1 MASAEIT
8 GRAAATPSSRL
19 YLPPRLTG
27 DEPLGS
33 ILRSEPLQ
41 APEGVSARAVLYVS
55 TGLRAARTVV
65 SGIVLSPDEARP
77 GDRRPII
84 AWAHYTAGL
93 ADQCAPSHAGV
104 TGDLVEIAR
113 PFLADGWV
121 VAATDY
127 EGLGT
132 PGPHPYMVGLS
143 EGRSVLDSIR
153 AARALPDCGTGSD
166 VAVVGLSQGGH
177 AALWTAELASGYA
190 PELGLRAVV
199 AAAPGG
205 DLAALARWLAGP
217 DGTPVGWLN
226 AILVLSAWHEVYG
239 LPLENALTP
248 KARKLAAALQTSCPD
263 YSVAVPDQ
271 PLTADLSVASGWR
284 DQLEANTPGSSRAR
298 TPILILQGTEDE
310 QVPLHT
316 TLSAVE
322 RLRAAGNDVEL
333 RILDGADHEASLFG
347 PGRLDDIHAW
357 ISDRIGPS
365 GGASPNREPSRRHR
379 TT

>member
-1 MASAEIT
+1 
-8 GRAAATPSSRL
+8 
-19 YLPPRLTG
+19 
-27 DEPLGS
+27 
-33 ILRSEPLQ
+33 
-41 APEGVSARAVLYVS
+41 VSARAVLYVS
-55 TGLRAARTVV
+55 TGLGAPRIAV
-65 SGIVLSPDEARP
+65 SGIVIFPDEARP
-77 GDRRPII
+77 GDGRPLI

-104 TGDLVEIAR
+104 TGDLVEIAL

-153 AARALPDCGTGSD
+153 AARALLDYGGGSD
-166 VAVVGLSQGGH
+166 VAVLGLSQGGH
-177 AALWTAELASGYA
+177 AAVWSAELAPTYA

-205 DLAALARWLAGP
+205 DLAAIAKWLSGP
-217 DGTPVGWLN
+217 AGTPVGWLN
-226 AILVLSAWHEVYG
+226 AVLALSAWQEVYE
-239 LPLENALTP
+239 LPLEAVLT
-248 KARKLAAALQTSCPD
+248 KQGRDLAAALQTSCPD
-263 YSVAVPDQ
+263 YSTAVPDQ
-271 PLTADLSVASGWR
+271 PLTTDPSVVSGWR
-284 DQLEANTPGSSRAR
+284 DQLEANTPGASRAR
-298 TPILILQGTEDE
+298 APILILAGTEDE

-316 TLSAVE
+316 TLSAVQ
-322 RLRAAGNDVEL
+322 RLRAAGDDVEL

-347 PGRLDDIHAW
+347 PGRLNEIHAW

-365 GGASPNREPSRRHR
+365 RGASPNREPGRRL
-379 TT
+379 